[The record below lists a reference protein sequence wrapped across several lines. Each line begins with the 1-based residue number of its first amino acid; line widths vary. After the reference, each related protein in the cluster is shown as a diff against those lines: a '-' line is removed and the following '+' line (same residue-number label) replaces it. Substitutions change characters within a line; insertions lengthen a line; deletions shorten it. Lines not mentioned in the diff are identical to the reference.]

1 MILLLDNFDSFTY
14 NLWHYLLQL
23 NEECIVKRNDEITI
37 KEIEKLNPKA
47 IVLSPGP
54 GRPADSGVMNEVIKH
69 FHKTTPLLGICLGHQ
84 ALGEFF
90 GAKLLHADKPMHGK
104 TSELL
109 FQKHFLF
116 KNMPSP
122 LMVMRYHSL
131 VLKETEHTPLKIIA
145 TAKSGADEEDQ
156 QEHEIMAIE
165 HPDYKI
171 IGLQFHPESILT
183 PDGMMILTNWWRWIE
198 EE

>member
-1 MILLLDNFDSFTY
+1 MILLLDNYDSFTY

-37 KEIEKLNPKA
+37 EEIEKLNPKA

-54 GRPADSGVMNEVIKH
+54 GRPADSGVMNEVIKL
-69 FHKTTPLLGICLGHQ
+69 FHKTIPLLGICLGHQ
-84 ALGEFF
+84 AIGEFF

-104 TSELL
+104 TSELIFQNHIL
-109 FQKHFLF
+109 FQSIS
-116 KNMPSP
+116 SP

-131 VLKETEHTPLKIIA
+131 LLKEMENSPLKIIA
-145 TAKSGADEEDQ
+145 TTT
-156 QEHEIMAIE
+156 EHEIMAIE

-183 PDGMMILTNWWRWIE
+183 PDGMTMLRNWWMSVNSTQ
-198 EE
+198 

>member
-1 MILLLDNFDSFTY
+1 MILLLDNYDSFTY

-23 NEECIVKRNDEITI
+23 NEDCIVKRNDEITI
-37 KEIEKLNPKA
+37 EEIEKLNPKA

-69 FHKTTPLLGICLGHQ
+69 FYQTIPLLGICLGHQ
-84 ALGEFF
+84 AIGEFF
-90 GAKLLHADKPMHGK
+90 GAKLLHADKPVHGK
-104 TSELL
+104 TSQLI
-109 FQKHFLF
+109 FQNHFLF
-116 KNMPSP
+116 QNISSP

-131 VLKETEHTPLKIIA
+131 LLKELVNTPLKIIA
-145 TAKSGADEEDQ
+145 TTNSVVGEEHQ
-156 QEHEIMAIE
+156 QHLEIMAIE

-183 PDGMMILTNWWRWIE
+183 PDGMTMLRNWWGAVGS
-198 EE
+198 

>member
-1 MILLLDNFDSFTY
+1 MIFLLDNYDSFTY

-23 NEECIVKRNDEITI
+23 NEDCIVKRNDEITI
-37 KEIEKLNPKA
+37 EEIKKLNPRA

-54 GRPADSGVMNEVIKH
+54 GRPADSGIMNEVIKH

-84 ALGEFF
+84 AIGEFF
-90 GAKLLHADKPMHGK
+90 GAKLEFANKPLHGK
-104 TSELL
+104 TSELV
-109 FQKHFLF
+109 FHNHFLF
-116 KNMPSP
+116 QNISSP

-131 VLKETEHTPLKIIA
+131 LLKEVKNTPLKIIG
-145 TAKSGADEEDQ
+145 TTNEQ
-156 QEHEIMAIE
+156 EIMAIE

-183 PDGMMILTNWWRWIE
+183 PDGMTIFRNWWGWVTNVQ
-198 EE
+198 